1 MRITLIIS
9 IISHL
14 LFSQVLL
21 DINSIPSGSTVR
33 LNGASIGETPI
44 LAFKVTPGNYTLHI
58 SSGEYAPVTHE
69 LFVQDVKRVKI
80 KFVLNPLYKVKFR
93 SKDQGLT
100 FELNDEHSWV
110 DNRIKLIL
118 ESGKHTL
125 RVYENGHLFDKQI
138 IQVNRNMEFV
148 YSRQKPQQNEILIEE
163 NNID

>member
-69 LFVQDVKRVKI
+69 LFVQDGDFSDILFYLKYLY
-80 KFVLNPLYKVKFR
+80 FCLN
-93 SKDQGLT
+93 
-100 FELNDEHSWV
+100 N
-110 DNRIKLIL
+110 KL
-118 ESGKHTL
+118 S
-125 RVYENGHLFDKQI
+125 
-138 IQVNRNMEFV
+138 
-148 YSRQKPQQNEILIEE
+148 
-163 NNID
+163 